1 MLDQS
6 QKTIDNEYYDCGMCL
21 SSVSYQEIVKS
32 DVRHLILWLRFHRFL
47 LQLMGEDWT
56 AEGVQSGD
64 LEVLQENA
72 AASSENV
79 AAGTV
84 VEGQQSEAAPSS
96 SVGEQVIFV
105 TAPSTSTAE
114 PQAGEKRSAA
124 TARLADIVN
133 SDVKHYRM
141 SVAEA
146 APVTND
152 NLHR

>member
-1 MLDQS
+1 
-6 QKTIDNEYYDCGMCL
+6 
-21 SSVSYQEIVKS
+21 
-32 DVRHLILWLRFHRFL
+32 
-47 LQLMGEDWT
+47 MGEDWA

-79 AAGTV
+79 TTTSV
-84 VEGQQSEAAPSS
+84 VETQPTETAPST
-96 SVGEQVIFV
+96 SVSEQVIFV
-105 TAPSTSTAE
+105 TGPSSSTSE
-114 PQAGEKRSAA
+114 PQAGEKRTAA

-133 SDVKHYRM
+133 TDVKHYRM
-141 SVAEA
+141 TVAEA